1 MHQNILQQYQ
11 KDITIKGFSKKT
23 QSSYVRCVKDFL
35 TRHNDHELNEKSIKD
50 FLFYLIDNKKLSNST
65 IRIYYSAIKF
75 LFVYTLGKAWELEN
89 IPQIKQTRKLPVYF
103 TFKEVEAIIRH
114 ADFIKHKVMLMTIY
128 ASGLRVSECR
138 NLKVTDIFRHNM
150 KLKISQAKGFKDRY
164 TILSETCLEYLIKY
178 WRACRPELWLFPGR
192 NQTEPISVRAI
203 QHAYYLAK
211 EKAGIKKQG
220 GVHCLRH
227 SFATHALEA
236 GGGIFQLQKLMG
248 HKNLK
253 TTMVYVHL
261 QEEKI
266 VTKSPLDA
274 FGNGDY

>member
-1 MHQNILQQYQ
+1 MHQNYLQQYQ
-11 KDITIKGFSKKT
+11 KDITIKGFSEKT
-23 QSSYVRCVKDFL
+23 KASYVRCVRDFL
-35 TRHNDHELNEKSIKD
+35 KNQTNHSFDTLSIKD
-50 FLFYLIDNKKLSNST
+50 FLFYLINDRKLANSS

-89 IPQIKQTRKLPVYF
+89 IPQMKQTRKLPVYF
-103 TFKEVEAIIRH
+103 TFQEVEAIIRH
-114 ADFIKHKVMLMTIY
+114 ADFIKHKAMLMTIY

-138 NLKVTDIFRHNM
+138 NLKVADIFRDNM

-164 TILSETCLEYLIKY
+164 TILSKTCLEYLTKY
-178 WRACRPELWLFPGR
+178 WRTCRPELWLFPGR

-203 QHAYYLAK
+203 QHAFYLAK
-211 EKAGIKKQG
+211 EKARITKQG
-220 GVHCLRH
+220 GIHCLRH
-227 SFATHALEA
+227 SFATHSLEA

-253 TTMVYVHL
+253 TTLVYVHL

-266 VTKSPLDA
+266 VTKSPLDV